1 MDRQRMEYCLEQVA
15 AYRASGQRSEA
26 WALAHG
32 IKPREL
38 ASWCSHAARWRALL
52 DGATPAPDGRKAGH
66 GFVAARLP
74 AGGGGGGGATVR
86 VALQAGPS
94 RLELHWPLSN
104 MAELAVL
111 LREVG
116 R

>member
-1 MDRQRMEYCLEQVA
+1 MDRQRMEYCLERVA
-15 AYRASGQRSEA
+15 AYRASGQRSET

-38 ASWCSHAARWRALL
+38 ASWCSHAARWRAIL
-52 DGATPAPDGRKAGH
+52 DGATTAPDGRKAGH

-74 AGGGGGGGATVR
+74 AGARGATVR
-86 VALQAGPS
+86 VELQAGSS

>member
-1 MDRQRMEYCLEQVA
+1 MDRQRMEHCLAQVA
-15 AYRASGQRSEA
+15 AYRASGQKSEA
-26 WALAHG
+26 WALANG
-32 IKPREL
+32 VKPREL
-38 ASWCSHAARWRALL
+38 ASWCSHARRWQAML
-52 DGATPAPDGRKAGH
+52 DGVAVQPIGRNAAS

-74 AGGGGGGGATVR
+74 LPGVGGTVR
-86 VALQAGPS
+86 VELHAGAS
-94 RLELHWPLSN
+94 RIELHWPLPN